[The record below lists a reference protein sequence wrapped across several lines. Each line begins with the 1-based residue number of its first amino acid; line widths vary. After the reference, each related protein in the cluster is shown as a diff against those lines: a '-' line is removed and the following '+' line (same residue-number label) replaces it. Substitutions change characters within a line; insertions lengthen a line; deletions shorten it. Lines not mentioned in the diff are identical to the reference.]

1 MSINNLFEKSNKL
14 FLLQNHIAGLEI
26 YKEIWFKYP
35 KNTRLNQTS
44 SVKPP
49 SQSSIVINTQSK
61 ISLDSTK
68 VDSVSKGE
76 NKNLFKRMT
85 GFFGKVIKNEETPPS
100 GPKS

>member
-1 MSINNLFEKSNKL
+1 MEQTETFHHVINVTLREHLWGAHTQKHGTNKK
-14 FLLQNHIAGLEI
+14 FNES
-26 YKEIWFKYP
+26 
-35 KNTRLNQTS
+35 S

-68 VDSVSKGE
+68 VDSVAKGE